1 MNFGTNI
8 QYLRMI
14 HKNMTQEELANQLG
28 VSRQTISKWELN
40 QGNPELSK
48 IKEICTLF
56 NCNSDEL
63 LFGNI
68 KITNK
73 AYSEIEI
80 ETLESFE
87 YIKYTVISTEPEDDA
102 TNRSAQLAKEL
113 NIDNPKIIGWD
124 FPYLSQEQINVYHMH
139 GYTSALVLP
148 NDVKI
153 KDNSLVVEE
162 RKSQNYVTITIKNP
176 MDNPFHLISN
186 AFKSVFQYINV
197 NRYTYDHFAFESLFQ
212 KDNTEYMKIYVAIK

>member
-8 QYLRMI
+8 QYLRMM

-48 IKEICTLF
+48 VKEICSLF
-56 NCNSDEL
+56 NCSSDEL

-68 KITNK
+68 KIVNK

-80 ETLESFE
+80 ETLEAFE

-102 TNRSAQLAKEL
+102 IHRITQLATEL
-113 NIDNPKIIGWD
+113 NIDEPKVIGWD
-124 FPYLSQEQINVYHMH
+124 FPHLSQEQTNVYHMH

-148 NDVKI
+148 KGMEINNK
-153 KDNSLVVEE
+153 SLVVEE
-162 RKSQNYVTITIKNP
+162 RKTQSYVTIIINNP

-186 AFKSVFQYINV
+186 AFKSAFQYMKV
-197 NRYTYDHFAFESLFQ
+197 NRYTYDHFAFESLY
-212 KDNTEYMKIYVAIK
+212 KKNNTEYMKLFVAIK

>member
-56 NCNSDEL
+56 NCNSDDL

-68 KITNK
+68 KIVNK
-73 AYSEIEI
+73 AFSEIEI
-80 ETLESFE
+80 ETLDAFE

-102 TNRSAQLAKEL
+102 INRIMQLAKEL
-113 NIDNPKIIGWD
+113 NIDNPQIIGWD

-148 NDVKI
+148 PGLAIN
-153 KDNSLVVEE
+153 NSSHVVERRE
-162 RKSQNYVTITIKNP
+162 SQNYVTITIKNP

-197 NRYTYDHFAFESLFQ
+197 NRYTYDHFAFESPFK